1 MCLYPLTVTVG
12 RNSRQELKQRPW
24 RDAACWLARSPW
36 LSRLVVYTATCSG
49 QLLIGKMPQS
59 GKGIFSIEVTFSF
72 LIMTRICV
80 EQTKTDRHT

>member
-1 MCLYPLTVTVG
+1 MLLAGLLALRGSPGLWFI
-12 RNSRQELKQRPW
+12 QLPAQRW
-24 RDAACWLARSPW
+24 HRA
-36 LSRLVVYTATCSG
+36 G